1 MIPRFQ
7 NIKNETEYQFAL
19 LELVTKVDDS
29 HASYYSKKIEE
40 SFGLQYLPTKV
51 KFADNK
57 LVITHL
63 YENKLN
69 LKYDLEIGD
78 IITKIDN
85 KTISEIIEFYKKYV
99 PASNYNVKIRNM
111 IYQNYF

>member
-1 MIPRFQ
+1 M
-7 NIKNETEYQFAL
+7 
-19 LELVTKVDDS
+19 
-29 HASYYSKKIEE
+29 
-40 SFGLQYLPTKV
+40 

-111 IYQNYF
+111 IYQNYFFRTNNKFLNLKLLFILEYPFS